1 MRSGQYRLERK
12 ISIGVVHTGG
22 LEETARW
29 LVSRGIDQWRPG
41 SFPRQR
47 IAGLTWGVRRYTLP
61 SWVGE
66 PSGVGT
72 LVLQW
77 SDEETWSELPNDTG
91 YVHGL
96 AIRRGFAGR
105 GLGRE
110 LLRWAEERIAIS
122 G

>member
-1 MRSGQYRLERK
+1 MARLQRNRPVSAGIFPPPAYRGSHMGCEK
-12 ISIGVVHTGG
+12 IYLAELGG
-22 LEETARW
+22 RT
-29 LVSRGIDQWRPG
+29 
-41 SFPRQR
+41 
-47 IAGLTWGVRRYTLP
+47 
-61 SWVGE
+61 
-66 PSGVGT
+66 VGT

-110 LLRWAEERIAIS
+110 LLRWAEDRTALS